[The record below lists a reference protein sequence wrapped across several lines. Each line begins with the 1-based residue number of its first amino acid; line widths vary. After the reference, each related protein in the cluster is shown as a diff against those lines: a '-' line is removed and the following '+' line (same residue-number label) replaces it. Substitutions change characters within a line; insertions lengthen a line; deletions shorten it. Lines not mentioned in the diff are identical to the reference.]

1 MSVELK
7 HNESIEAILT
17 KHRVWPKRKP
27 LISNALK
34 KHSYQQLQKLLLS
47 LGRIDRSL
55 KGMDNLNVYNE
66 LQSVLITLSGKTQ
79 WTQ

>member
-1 MSVELK
+1 
-7 HNESIEAILT
+7 
-17 KHRVWPKRKP
+17 
-27 LISNALK
+27 
-34 KHSYQQLQKLLLS
+34 LLLS

-55 KGMDNLNVYNE
+55 KGMDNLNVYDE